1 MWYLVV
7 ALVILYL
14 LYSYREGLDSSPY
27 EMVQEQQGT
36 IQKIHD
42 QLQQITF
49 SETLIQS
56 IQDDND
62 TLSNQMNDLQ
72 ANMPSKEP
80 KKQYPTE

>member
-7 ALVILYL
+7 ALVILYF
-14 LYSYREGLDSSPY
+14 LYRYREGLDSSPY

>member
-14 LYSYREGLDSSPY
+14 LYSYRDGMSSSPY

>member
-1 MWYLVV
+1 M
-7 ALVILYL
+7 
-14 LYSYREGLDSSPY
+14 DSSPY

>member
-1 MWYLVV
+1 MWYIVL
-7 ALVILYL
+7 ALAIIYL
-14 LYSYREGLDSSPY
+14 LYTYRDGMDSSPY

-42 QLQQITF
+42 QLQKITF

-62 TLSNQMNDLQ
+62 TLTNQMNDLQ
-72 ANMPSKEP
+72 ANMPSDEP
-80 KKQYPTE
+80 KKQYPN

>member
-1 MWYLVV
+1 MWYIVV
-7 ALVILYL
+7 ALAIIYVWYR
-14 LYSYREGLDSSPY
+14 YREGMDSSPY

-62 TLSNQMNDLQ
+62 TLTNQMNDLQ
-72 ANMPSKEP
+72 ENMPSDEP
-80 KKQYPTE
+80 KKQYSSD

>member
-7 ALVILYL
+7 ALVIFYL
-14 LYSYREGLDSSPY
+14 LYRYRDGMSSSPY

-49 SETLIQS
+49 SETSIQS
-56 IQDDND
+56 IQDDNN

-72 ANMPSKEP
+72 ANLPSDET